1 MFPTYSADLG
11 RAVCGKPEASDMLQH
26 RGEPTRTCDSFEEA
40 KIAAFELLAER
51 AEHGQ
56 APRGDALVR
65 CPADKVPANPLRRF
79 KKRCAAK
86 MLQNLGA
93 AAVALEGSLRK
104 ISCPPAPP
112 DVETQTDLA
121 EEFGIA
127 QIHPGPRKPA
137 NMPITAKLSATA
149 PR

>member
-1 MFPTYSADLG
+1 
-11 RAVCGKPEASDMLQH
+11 MLQH
-26 RGEPTRTCDSFEEA
+26 RGEPTRTGDSFEEA

-86 MLQNLGA
+86 ILQNLGA
-93 AAVALEGSLRK
+93 AAVALGGSLRK
-104 ISCPPAPP
+104 ISCPPGPLEYTGRLGSTGQPSAPIA
-112 DVETQTDLA
+112 VE
-121 EEFGIA
+121 
-127 QIHPGPRKPA
+127 
-137 NMPITAKLSATA
+137 
-149 PR
+149 

>member
-1 MFPTYSADLG
+1 
-11 RAVCGKPEASDMLQH
+11 MLQH

-79 KKRCAAK
+79 KKRYAAK

-93 AAVALEGSLRK
+93 AAVAQL
-104 ISCPPAPP
+104 PPAESPEHPP
-112 DVETQTDLA
+112 
-121 EEFGIA
+121 
-127 QIHPGPRKPA
+127 PA
-137 NMPITAKLSATA
+137 KAG
-149 PR
+149 

>member
-1 MFPTYSADLG
+1 
-11 RAVCGKPEASDMLQH
+11 MLQH
-26 RGEPTRTCDSFEEA
+26 RGEPTRTGDSFEEA

-93 AAVALEGSLRK
+93 AAVAGFGGLENFLST
-104 ISCPPAPP
+104 PPAWKAWR
-112 DVETQTDLA
+112 LA
-121 EEFGIA
+121 KGAPFGA
-127 QIHPGPRKPA
+127 LK
-137 NMPITAKLSATA
+137 SY
-149 PR
+149 

>member
-1 MFPTYSADLG
+1 
-11 RAVCGKPEASDMLQH
+11 MLQH
-26 RGEPTRTCDSFEEA
+26 RGEPTRTGDSFEEA

-79 KKRCAAK
+79 KKACAAK

-93 AAVALEGSLRK
+93 
-104 ISCPPAPP
+104 
-112 DVETQTDLA
+112 
-121 EEFGIA
+121 
-127 QIHPGPRKPA
+127 
-137 NMPITAKLSATA
+137 TA
-149 PR
+149 PADRAPLLFLTIPPPLACFATGRGAPAIVHFQAHRKKADAKR